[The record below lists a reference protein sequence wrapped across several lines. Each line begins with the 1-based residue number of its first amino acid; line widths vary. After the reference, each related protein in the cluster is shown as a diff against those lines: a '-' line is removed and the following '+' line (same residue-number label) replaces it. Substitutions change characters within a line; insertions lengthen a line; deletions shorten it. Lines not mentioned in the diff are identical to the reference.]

1 MAFDYLYDV
10 SEQPI
15 TRFFSFATD
24 HSRYDFCIL
33 FTTQFEGK
41 SMVICLQTLRAA
53 LLSANDLDLSIE
65 WLSQLD
71 IAPEDYEVLSRFFK
85 NALYSTD
92 SLRSQY

>member
-1 MAFDYLYDV
+1 MGFDYLYDI

-33 FTTQFEGK
+33 FTNQFQGK
-41 SMVICLQTLRAA
+41 SMVICMQTLKAT
-53 LLSANDLDLSIE
+53 LLSANDVDLSFK
-65 WLSQLD
+65 WPQQLG
-71 IAPEDYEVLSRFFK
+71 IASEDLDVLKRFFK

-92 SLRSQY
+92 SLRPQY